1 MLFTPE
7 SLEPKLVTS
16 SMLNLEFND
25 DLRLP
30 RLWSQ
35 LITARGDILLIDQ
48 VASPISVRIEPLVS
62 LFRPGKVLDVFFGP
76 EYFNFRSKIEVPERG
91 FIFLIERVIGG
102 KNYSGTPRVGRSN
115 KCPYVKAYKPKGSDE
130 RRVVE

>member
-1 MLFTPE
+1 MLFNPE

-16 SMLNLEFND
+16 SMLNLKFND

-62 LFRPGKVLDVFFGP
+62 LFRPGKVLDVTNVYCK
-76 EYFNFRSKIEVPERG
+76 EYP
-91 FIFLIERVIGG
+91 
-102 KNYSGTPRVGRSN
+102 
-115 KCPYVKAYKPKGSDE
+115 
-130 RRVVE
+130 